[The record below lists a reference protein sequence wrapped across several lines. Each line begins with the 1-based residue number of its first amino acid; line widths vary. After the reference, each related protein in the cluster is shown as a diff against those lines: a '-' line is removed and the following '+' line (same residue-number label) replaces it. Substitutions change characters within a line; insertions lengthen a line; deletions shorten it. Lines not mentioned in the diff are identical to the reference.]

1 MRLNHS
7 YDSRPSRRA
16 ACLALLTWLYPAYA
30 RAQFPDLLDA
40 SAQYLPG
47 VALQDPRPARAQVAS
62 YEGTLNVPIVLGAHT
77 FLIPGASYHSD
88 AVSYARTPAGFTELR
103 AFHALELA
111 LLFVQLLPNDWSLSA
126 RLAPG
131 LAADSPDLDTDQLR
145 LSALALATRTFSDR
159 LVLGAGGIASY
170 SFGTL
175 LPLPAAYAEWKPVD
189 GLRIET
195 FLPAFVD
202 ARYTFWDRLELGLR
216 ADVAGNAYA
225 VRDERIRKAWPCAV
239 QPGAGADPSALPAD
253 PAQCLDH
260 VAYSVGVVGL
270 VAGVRLFGSVWWT
283 TLAGHSVF
291 RRFDPRTAND
301 ERVPGG
307 LQALPDALFV
317 RSNLTWRMPRD

>member
-1 MRLNHS
+1 MSPGVRCAS
-7 YDSRPSRRA
+7 GGA
-16 ACLALLTWLYPAYA
+16 VLLLSTWLDPAQ
-30 RAQFPDLLDA
+30 AQFPDLVDV

-47 VALQDPRPARAQVAS
+47 VALVEPRPARAQVAS
-62 YEGTLNVPIVLGAHT
+62 YEGTLNVPLVLGAHT

-103 AFHALELA
+103 AFHSLELS

-131 LAADSPDLDTDQLR
+131 LAADSPQLDTDQLR

-175 LPLPAAYAEWKPVD
+175 LPLPAAYAEWKPLD
-189 GLRIET
+189 GWRIEA
-195 FLPAFVD
+195 FLPAFID
-202 ARYTFWDRLELGLR
+202 TRYTLWDRLELGLR

-225 VRDERIRKAWPCAV
+225 VRDERIRSAWPCSA
-239 QPGAGADPSALPAD
+239 QPGAGSDPVVLPAD
-253 PAQCLDH
+253 PAQCFDH
-260 VAYSVGVVGL
+260 IAYSVGVVGL

-283 TLAGHSVF
+283 ALVGHSVL
-291 RRFDPRTAND
+291 RRFDQRNAAD
-301 ERVPGG
+301 ERVSGG
-307 LQALPDALFV
+307 LQTMPDAPFV
-317 RSNLTWRMPRD
+317 RTNLTWRIPRD